1 MENSIHAAIAFI
13 LGNRPDGYY
22 LASFFFAVIA
32 VLISMYIHSRRRDK
46 SSPNTPYRFSW
57 FFLIWDNIKR
67 AFVGLLVTFLLLRFM
82 GPASMEWAVA
92 ISFFVAGSLDTAI
105 AFVFE
110 NFNFLNFLKQNRDK
124 LPTKP

>member
-1 MENSIHAAIAFI
+1 MEKSIHAAIAFI

-32 VLISMYIHSRRRDK
+32 VMISMYVHSRKRDK
-46 SSPNTPYRFSW
+46 SSPNTPSRFSW

-67 AFVGLLVTFLLLRFM
+67 GFVGLLVTFLLLRFC
-82 GPASMEWAVA
+82 GPSSMEWAVA
-92 ISFFVAGSLDTAI
+92 MCIFVSASLDTAI
-105 AFVFE
+105 AFIFD

>member
-1 MENSIHAAIAFI
+1 MGQSIHAAIAFI

-22 LASFFFAVIA
+22 LASFFFAIIA
-32 VLISMYIHSRRRDK
+32 VIISMYIHSRKRNVNSHD
-46 SSPNTPYRFSW
+46 TPVRFSW
-57 FFLIWDNIKR
+57 YFLLWDNAKR
-67 AFVGLLVTFLLLRFM
+67 GFIGVLVTFLLLRFF

-110 NFNFLNFLKQNRDK
+110 NFNFLDFLKRDRDK